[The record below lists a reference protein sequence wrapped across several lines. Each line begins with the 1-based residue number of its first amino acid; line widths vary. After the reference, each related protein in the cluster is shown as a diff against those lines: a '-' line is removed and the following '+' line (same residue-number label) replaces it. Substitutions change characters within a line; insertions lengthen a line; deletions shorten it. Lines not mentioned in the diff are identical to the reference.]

1 MLRDKAYE
9 YFITRDLNCSEAVLL
24 AISDEYGLGLDTE
37 DMKLVSG
44 FGRGIGCARF
54 CGVMTA
60 LIAACGKMMIT
71 GRAHATENFDAVF
84 SGLYDAFVEKVGSA
98 ECAELKPIYRKP
110 DVRCL
115 QVVEMGLDVFEEY
128 MATLKQD

>member
-9 YFITRDLNCSEAVLL
+9 YFITRDLNCSEAVLM
-24 AISDEYGLGLDTE
+24 AISDEYGLGLDME
-37 DMKLVSG
+37 DLKLVSG

-60 LIAACGKMMIT
+60 LIAACGKMTIT

-84 SGLYDAFVEKVGSA
+84 SGLYDAFVKKIGSA
-98 ECAELKPIYRKP
+98 ECAELKPVYRKP

-128 MATLKQD
+128 MASLKQS

>member
-60 LIAACGKMMIT
+60 LIAACGKMMIKE
-71 GRAHATENFDAVF
+71 RAHVTPDFDAIF
-84 SGLYDAFVEKVGSA
+84 SGLYDAFVKKVGSA

-115 QVVEMGLDVFEEY
+115 QVVEMGLNVFEEY